1 MCQRGVTVRPSTD
14 CYNADKPSSKS
25 GNMGEDREQNPQA
38 EQRGQDSSPEQ
49 NLAEEQAV
57 RQAGEN
63 RHAEQNAQPFERT
76 AKSALDRLF
85 PQSPFLQKPM
95 GPAPKSD
102 FTKGGLWLED
112 WQNENFDKGISG
124 PPKWV
129 WVIIGMLTGIFSFL
143 FVLIACARKSSV
155 ERAGAFRSAAIGVLA
170 GVVVQLIVLPA
181 LVTALERAGV
191 IPVRYAGQSVR
202 QKTKG

>member
-57 RQAGEN
+57 PARTGDEN
-63 RHAEQNAQPFERT
+63 RADSPTQRSRENAAPLPPSDWAPDLGE
-76 AKSALDRLF
+76 
-85 PQSPFLQKPM
+85 KPM

-170 GVVVQLIVLPA
+170 GVVVQLIVMFAMADPYVQMA
-181 LVTALERAGV
+181 LQYSSSASTSSSGGV
-191 IPVRYAGQSVR
+191 F
-202 QKTKG
+202 